1 MSGYARDLAALDP
14 WEASL
19 ERSRARRQRAST
31 RSARGKRAG
40 THSGVLTK
48 VSPISLAALID
59 VRREAARD
67 LADSETWELSLGRSR
82 ARRRA
87 TQLRF
92 VPNGTRARRASLGA
106 LIAVAAA
113 PATALLESSGSAGV
127 AFASGAPEPTTS
139 TQHYITLR
147 AGSEGRQVG
156 LLQRALGLQVDGVY
170 GPETEAAVRRF
181 QASRGLKVDGVL
193 GAATSRALAH
203 DAPPTLSGE
212 AAMRDLT
219 GETRE
224 TVPGEVQE
232 TAAAAARTTA
242 VDYATTVATDAAVEN
257 SSAVETPST
266 PAAVTNETGIAP
278 GESFGGARAAG
289 EGEAEAEGGEVTAG
303 TESGTSGETT
313 TASSDEGG
321 TSAPSESRTSGA
333 SSTSGASGGTQA
345 SAASTADTATGAG
358 AGAGAGTGSGS
369 SGSGTGT
376 ASAAAAPTPESDEV
390 GALAR
395 ASALAAQRTAAAE
408 ALAKT
413 HAIEHLQAALHVSVD
428 GEFGPQTLAAIRR
441 LQARHGLTADGV
453 AGASTW
459 SVLGQHDQPEL
470 KPPPAALHPPRPHH
484 AAPHPAAQKG
494 GALGGQ
500 AALADAE
507 QPTSA
512 GRGDSKSGTIR
523 VLQEALHVPVDGE
536 FGPETEAAVRHL
548 QSEHGLNVDGVVG
561 PATWSALGFS
571 GERELHPPH
580 AALGG
585 GSSGGGSAG
594 TSTGGGSAG
603 STSSSAGEGVV
614 ARVIAA
620 ADEIATRPYVYGG
633 GHGSFISEGYDCS
646 GSVSYALHGGGLLSA
661 PEDSTGLESY
671 GEPGPGRYITI
682 YANAEH
688 AWMTI
693 DGRRYDTVALAEDG
707 SRWGGPSDDGGGF
720 VERHPDGL

>member
-1 MSGYARDLAALDP
+1 MSGYARDLAELDP

-19 ERSRARRQRAST
+19 QRSRARRQRAST
-31 RSARGKRAG
+31 RSARGKRASG
-40 THSGVLTK
+40 HSSVLTK

-67 LADSETWELSLGRSR
+67 LADNETWELSLGRSR

-87 TQLRF
+87 AQLRF
-92 VPNGTRARRASLGA
+92 VPNSTRARRASLGA

-113 PATALLESSGSAGV
+113 PATALLESSGSPSV
-127 AFASGAPEPTTS
+127 AFASGGPEPTTS

-170 GPETEAAVRRF
+170 GPQTEAAVRRF

-203 DAPPTLSGE
+203 DAPPVLSGE

-224 TVPGEVQE
+224 TTPGEIQE
-232 TAAAAARTTA
+232 TAAASAPAA
-242 VDYATTVATDAAVEN
+242 VDYATTVAPTDAVTESGAPSEAAGTTAV
-257 SSAVETPST
+257 AP
-266 PAAVTNETGIAP
+266 TNETGIAP
-278 GESFGGARAAG
+278 GETFGGSQA
-289 EGEAEAEGGEVTAG
+289 EAEAEG
-303 TESGTSGETT
+303 ESGEAAAASESDAGGETT
-313 TASSDEGG
+313 AATEGG
-321 TSAPSESRTSGA
+321 TSASGEGTS
-333 SSTSGASGGTQA
+333 SASGGTQTSA
-345 SAASTADTATGAG
+345 SGTSSAAGDSTDGGTGSSPAETGSSGAADTATEPAN
-358 AGAGAGTGSGS
+358 T
-369 SGSGTGT
+369 
-376 ASAAAAPTPESDEV
+376 EV

-395 ASALAAQRTAAAE
+395 ASALAAQRAAAAE
-408 ALAKT
+408 AAAKT
-413 HAIEHLQAALHVSVD
+413 HAIEHLQVALHLSVD
-428 GEFGPQTLAAIRR
+428 GEFGPQTLAAVRR
-441 LQARHGLTADGV
+441 LQARHGLHADGV
-453 AGASTW
+453 AGAATW
-459 SVLGQHDQPEL
+459 SVLGQHGQPEL
-470 KPPPAALHPPRPHH
+470 KPPPAALHPPRVHH
-484 AAPHPAAQKG
+484 AATPHPAAQTG

-507 QPTSA
+507 QPTTA
-512 GRGDSKSGTIR
+512 GHGDSKSGTIR
-523 VLQEALHVPVDGE
+523 LLQEALHVSVDGE

-548 QSEHGLNVDGVVG
+548 QGEHSLHVDGVVG

-571 GERELHPPH
+571 GERELHPPR

-585 GSSGGGSAG
+585 GSSSSAGGSL
-594 TSTGGGSAG
+594 AG
-603 STSSSAGEGVV
+603 SSSSSAGEGVV

-707 SRWGGPSDDGGGF
+707 TRWGGPSDDGGGF

>member
-19 ERSRARRQRAST
+19 QRSRARRQRAST
-31 RSARGKRAG
+31 RSARGKRTG
-40 THSGVLTK
+40 THSAVLTK

-59 VRREAARD
+59 ARREAARD
-67 LADSETWELSLGRSR
+67 LSDRETWEVSLGRSR

-87 TQLRF
+87 AQLRF
-92 VPNGTRARRASLGA
+92 VPNSTRARRASLGA

-113 PATALLESSGSAGV
+113 PAAALLESSGSPSV
-127 AFASGAPEPTTS
+127 AFASGGPEPTTS
-139 TQHYITLR
+139 TQHFITLR

-181 QASRGLKVDGVL
+181 QASRGLKVDGVM
-193 GAATSRALAH
+193 GVTTSRALAH
-203 DAPPTLSGE
+203 DAPPALSGA
-212 AAMRDLT
+212 AAMRALT

-232 TAAAAARTTA
+232 TAAATAPTAA
-242 VDYATTVATDAAVEN
+242 VDYTTAIATDAVAE
-257 SSAVETPST
+257 SGTPSETPGA
-266 PAAVTNETGIAP
+266 PAAVTSETGIAP
-278 GESFGGARAAG
+278 GESFGGAQAPG
-289 EGEAEAEGGEVTAG
+289 EGEAKAGEAATGS
-303 TESGTSGETT
+303 ESGAASENTATSAT
-313 TASSDEGG
+313 EGG
-321 TSAPSESRTSGA
+321 TSAPSENADSGTSSA
-333 SSTSGASGGTQA
+333 SGGTQVSTSGASATG
-345 SAASTADTATGAG
+345 TATDS
-358 AGAGAGTGSGS
+358 TG
-369 SGSGTGT
+369 
-376 ASAAAAPTPESDEV
+376 ASAAATPESDEV

-413 HAIEHLQAALHVSVD
+413 HAIEHLQAALHLSVD
-428 GEFGPQTLAAIRR
+428 GEFGPQTLAAVRR

-459 SVLGQHDQPEL
+459 SVLGAHGQPEL

-484 AAPHPAAQKG
+484 ATPRPAAQAG

-512 GRGDSKSGTIR
+512 GRGESKSGTIR

-548 QSEHGLNVDGVVG
+548 QGAHGLHVDGVVG

-571 GERELHPPH
+571 GERELHPPR

-585 GSSGGGSAG
+585 GSTSA
-594 TSTGGGSAG
+594 GGGSAG
-603 STSSSAGEGVV
+603 SSSSSGGEGVV

-620 ADEIATRPYVYGG
+620 ADEIATRPYVFGG

-707 SRWGGPSDDGGGF
+707 TRWGGPSDDGGGF